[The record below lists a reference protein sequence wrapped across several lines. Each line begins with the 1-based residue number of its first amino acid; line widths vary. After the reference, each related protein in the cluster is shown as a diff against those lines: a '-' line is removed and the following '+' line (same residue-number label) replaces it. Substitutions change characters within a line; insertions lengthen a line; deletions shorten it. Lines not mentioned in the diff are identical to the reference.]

1 MIAGGRGER
10 LGGAKA
16 LAVLDGR
23 PLIAHAIDALR
34 PLVDEVVVVA
44 KPDTPLPDDV
54 GVEVWHDDEPDH
66 HPRHGIVTALHGAA
80 GVPVLV
86 LAVDLPR
93 AAPALQA
100 LAVVGPTCVARAVDR
115 VQPLCG
121 YYDARTLATL
131 EAAPPDEPLTR
142 TVARLHPVVVDV
154 PAAWL
159 RNVNTP
165 EDLRS
170 A

>member
-16 LAVLDGR
+16 LAELDGR
-23 PLIAHAIDALR
+23 PLIAHAIEALR
-34 PLVDEVVVVA
+34 PLVDVVVVVA
-44 KPDTPLPDDV
+44 KPDTPLPDDL
-54 GVEVWHDDEPDH
+54 GVDVWHDDEPGH
-66 HPRHGIVTALHGAA
+66 HPRHGIVTALRRSA
-80 GVPVLV
+80 PVLV

-100 LAVVGPTCVARAVDR
+100 LATVGPTSVARAVDR

-121 YYDARTLATL
+121 FYDAGALATL
-131 EAAPPDEPLTR
+131 EAAPPDEPLTV

-165 EDLRS
+165 EDLRT